1 MFFITCESHT
11 NGILT
16 AGAGETLSD
25 AWENLAEM
33 LDMQG
38 EVMPDPNQVLYHE
51 GKAIIVN
58 SKVTFEIE
66 KQ

>member
-11 NGILT
+11 SGMLT
-16 AGAGETLSD
+16 AGAGETLSE

-38 EVMPDPNQVLYHE
+38 EILPDPNQVFYHE
-51 GKAIIVN
+51 GKAINVTA
-58 SKVTFEIE
+58 KVTFEIE
-66 KQ
+66 K